1 VNYEFFAESTP
12 DDLGDPV
19 KRGRLRAGRNDRQ
32 LVRVSGDHVYMRL
45 RNALPDQSWA
55 YETGDA
61 EIASA
66 GSLRR

>member
-1 VNYEFFAESTP
+1 
-12 DDLGDPV
+12 
-19 KRGRLRAGRNDRQ
+19 
-32 LVRVSGDHVYMRL
+32 VRVSGDHVYMRL